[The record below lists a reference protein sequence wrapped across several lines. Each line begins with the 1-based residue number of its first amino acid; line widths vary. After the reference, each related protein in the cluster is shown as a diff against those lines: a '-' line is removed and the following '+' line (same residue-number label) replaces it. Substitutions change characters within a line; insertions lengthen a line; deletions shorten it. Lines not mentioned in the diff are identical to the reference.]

1 LYQSVNIDLNYT
13 VRYNLSNDYVFLFG
27 ALVTSGRKKLF
38 DENTALNAAMDVFWQ
53 KGYVGASLTDLTK
66 RMGINKPSMYSAFG
80 NKEALFVKATQC
92 YIDTKMKPH
101 MALLFEENVA
111 LKQRLKNHMMSIVAM
126 QCDEEHTKGC
136 YLALCQAEL
145 VSGDIPEQ
153 AESLL
158 TEADAMPSQ
167 LYTDLFNSDAEA
179 VEIGLNKNA
188 EANGRTLYTMLK
200 GTASMARS
208 GIEKSQLEYGIDS
221 IISGIGVH

>member
-1 LYQSVNIDLNYT
+1 
-13 VRYNLSNDYVFLFG
+13 
-27 ALVTSGRKKLF
+27 VTSGRKKSF

-92 YIDTKMKPH
+92 YIETKMKPH
-101 MALLFEENVA
+101 IELLFEEGVT
-111 LKQRLKNHMMSIVAM
+111 LKQRLKNHMMSVVAM
-126 QCDEEHTKGC
+126 QCDSEQTKGC
-136 YLALCQAEL
+136 YLALCQSEL

-158 TEADAMPSQ
+158 KEADVMPIQ
-167 LYTDLFNSDAEA
+167 LYTELFASDVKSIEL
-179 VEIGLNKNA
+179 GLDKNA
-188 EANGRTLYTMLK
+188 QANGLALYTMLK

-208 GIEKSQLEYGIDS
+208 GIDKSQLEYSIDS
-221 IISGIGVH
+221 ILAGIGLH

>member
-1 LYQSVNIDLNYT
+1 V
-13 VRYNLSNDYVFLFG
+13 
-27 ALVTSGRKKLF
+27 ASGRKKSF

-92 YIDTKMKPH
+92 YIETKMKPH
-101 MALLFEENVA
+101 VPLLFEEGVA

-126 QCDEEHTKGC
+126 QCDAEHTKGC
-136 YLALCQAEL
+136 YLALCQSEL
-145 VSGDIPEQ
+145 MSGDIPEQ
-153 AESLL
+153 AEQLL
-158 TEADAMPSQ
+158 KEADAMPSQ
-167 LYTDLFNSDAEA
+167 LYTELFNSDVEA
-179 VEIGLNKNA
+179 LAIGLNKNA
-188 EANGRTLYTMLK
+188 QANGLSLYTILK

-221 IISGIGVH
+221 ILAGIGVH

>member
-1 LYQSVNIDLNYT
+1 MS
-13 VRYNLSNDYVFLFG
+13 
-27 ALVTSGRKKLF
+27 SGRKKLF

-92 YIDTKMKPH
+92 YIDTKMKPLIS
-101 MALLFEENVA
+101 LLFEEKVT

-126 QCDEEHTKGC
+126 QCDTSDAKGC
-136 YLALCQAEL
+136 YLALCQSEL

-153 AESLL
+153 AEQLL
-158 TEADAMPSQ
+158 KEADAMPIQ
-167 LYTDLFNSDAEA
+167 VYTELFNSDAEA
-179 VEIGLNKNA
+179 IKLGLNNNA
-188 EANGRTLYTMLK
+188 QANALSLYTILK

-208 GIEKSQLEYGIDS
+208 GIDKSELEYSIDS
-221 IISGIGVH
+221 ILVGIGVQ